1 MGHALLLQIALFA
14 CVPPFQFARL
24 LRRGSN
30 GNAIEEVFHPKC
42 LVEPTVE
49 LCDTI
54 LMSWSYNKESKK
66 CENGFVCSNCKN
78 RFDSEDECTSNCP
91 MKRVKRPKWK
101 NRNCRFWLI
110 NGGAC
115 QKTWLK
121 FVKRLIHK
129 MRRLL
134 YYTGCELDAKKLF
147 VYDFHTR
154 RCRVAKKHQS
164 EPSNDTWPK
173 KEKPRGES
181 SKARQRLRE
190 ILANNTLPPGYSWPT
205 ADFVMHGNEFG
216 GAQ

>member
-14 CVPPFQFARL
+14 CIPPFQFARL
-24 LRRGSN
+24 IRKGSK
-30 GNAIEEVFHPKC
+30 GNKVEEIFDKKC

-66 CENGFVCSNCKN
+66 CENGFVCSDCKN
-78 RFDSEDECTSNCP
+78 RFESEEECLNYCP
-91 MKRVKRPKWK
+91 MKRVKRPMWE

-134 YYTGCELDAKKLF
+134 YYTGCELDKKKLF
-147 VYDFHTR
+147 VYDFHAR
-154 RCRVAKKHQS
+154 RCRVAKKR
-164 EPSNDTWPK
+164 PPGTSNETRPK

-190 ILANNTLPPGYSWPT
+190 IIANRTLPPGYTWPSI
-205 ADFVMHGNEFG
+205 DSHGHGNKFG
-216 GAQ
+216 HAE